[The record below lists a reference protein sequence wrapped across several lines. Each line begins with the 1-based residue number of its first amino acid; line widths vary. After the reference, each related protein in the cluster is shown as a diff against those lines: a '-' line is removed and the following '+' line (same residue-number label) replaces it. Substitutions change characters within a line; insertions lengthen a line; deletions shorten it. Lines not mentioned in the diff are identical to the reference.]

1 MRSLNYTV
9 AVAMLLALDAAGSAL
24 EAQAVDAAIR
34 NCQDAALGRLRAT
47 YPTRSS
53 VVFAPNASAR
63 MYFNHAA
70 EVRGTGLVQEPSL
83 LAWRRFVYRCAYK
96 VQTRQTILNV
106 VVDTQRLLFPGS

>member
-1 MRSLNYTV
+1 MRALKSATAL
-9 AVAMLLALDAAGSAL
+9 AVLLALDASGSAL
-24 EAQAVDAAIR
+24 GAQAVDAAIR
-34 NCQDAALGRLRAT
+34 NCQDAALLRLRAT

-53 VVFAPNASAR
+53 IVFAPNARAR

-70 EVRGTGLVQEPSL
+70 DVQGTGLVQEPSL

-106 VVDTQRLLFPGS
+106 SVEPQRLFPAS